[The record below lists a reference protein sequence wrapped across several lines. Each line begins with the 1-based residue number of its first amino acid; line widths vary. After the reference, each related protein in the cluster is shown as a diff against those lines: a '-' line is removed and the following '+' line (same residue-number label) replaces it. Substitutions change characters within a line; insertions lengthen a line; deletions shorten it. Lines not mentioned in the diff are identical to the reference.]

1 MDTAQTMDGKDQAT
15 GLRNLFGHNAAPV
28 HVLHCPAR
36 PALSLPLVHGLSKD
50 LAERG
55 HTVIWIDEIAFADRE
70 SWPLPCKVKF
80 DLSKTLQN
88 HVALD
93 QGVTPLSPT
102 LWYGLSLHTARIAQP
117 TTPLSQR
124 LLGSG
129 IRFDSVIVSGGA
141 KQTEGLSH
149 YGSPLHYTVITE
161 CDAPAL
167 QKTMGWMQLAQAQC
181 PAASW
186 SVVLAG
192 SKARLASGTKW
203 IEQTASVHLNQPV
216 KLLGSVDAKLMTAPL
231 TGAWTSTPDL
241 TDLMMHHLLIG

>member
-1 MDTAQTMDGKDQAT
+1 MDTAQTMDGKDQAA
-15 GLRNLFGHNAAPV
+15 GLRHLFGHTGAPV
-28 HVLHCPAR
+28 HVLHCPGR
-36 PALSLPLVHGLSKD
+36 PALSLPLAQGLTKD

-55 HTVIWIDEIAFADRE
+55 HTVMWVDEIGLTDRE

-80 DLSKTLQN
+80 DLSKSLLG

-102 LWYGLSLHTARIAQP
+102 LWYGLSLHTARIGQS
-117 TTPLSQR
+117 TTRLSER

-129 IRFDSVIVSGGA
+129 IRFDSVIVSGA
-141 KQTEGLSH
+141 ANQTESLQH
-149 YGSPLHYTVITE
+149 YGTPMHYTVITE